1 MQLKC
6 LPERELKEQKLKLFA
21 LSRLTYTAE
30 YIVALITHNIQ
41 VTITQ
46 LIMLIFTLNRYAIIT
61 INRNVI
67 CCHHSCRKFIFV
79 LKLDEKL
86 NRKKYVSTK

>member
-30 YIVALITHNIQ
+30 YIVVLITHNIQ
-41 VTITQ
+41 VTIAQ
-46 LIMLIFTLNRYAIIT
+46 LRLIFTLNRYAIIT
-61 INRNVI
+61 LNRNLI